1 MKLKYMFMAAA
12 MCLGMTSCSEE
23 ELNPESIFE
32 SNETMPENDFDR
44 WLKTNYVDEYNIQVK
59 YRFEFNE
66 SDKGY
71 NLVPAEYDK
80 AVAIA
85 KLTKYLW
92 LDAYAKVMGNTFIR
106 TYCPKLIHLVGSPQ
120 YNTDGSV
127 SIGVAEGGMKI
138 TLCNINSLDFE
149 NLDIDFLN
157 YWYFHTM
164 HHEFT
169 HILHQTKDYPT
180 IYKEVTP
187 TGYTSQ
193 SWVNL
198 SNQQALDR
206 GFITPYASMNTDED
220 LCEML
225 STYVTHTQ
233 KYWDD
238 TVAKASD
245 SGKAAIASKLDILRG
260 YMEETWGMDIDA
272 LREEVLERQEHI
284 DELDLKSLN

>member
-1 MKLKYMFMAAA
+1 MKLKYIFMAAA
-12 MCLGMTSCSEE
+12 MCLGMTSCSED

-138 TLCNINSLDFE
+138 SLLNINSLDFE
-149 NLDIDFLN
+149 NLDPDFLN

-180 IYKEVTP
+180 VYKEVTP

-225 STYVTHTQ
+225 STYLTHTQ
-233 KYWDD
+233 EYWDNL
-238 TVAKASD
+238 VGHASET
-245 SGKAAIASKLDILRG
+245 GQAAINTKLEILRT
-260 YMEETWGMDIDA
+260 YMHDTWNMDMDA
-272 LREEVLERQEHI
+272 VRAEVLRRQELVG
-284 DELDLKSLN
+284 ELDLKSLN

>member
-12 MCLGMTSCSEE
+12 MCLGMTSCSED

-138 TLCNINSLDFE
+138 SLLNINSLDFE
-149 NLDIDFLN
+149 NLDPDFLN

-206 GFITPYASMNTDED
+206 
-220 LCEML
+220 
-225 STYVTHTQ
+225 
-233 KYWDD
+233 
-238 TVAKASD
+238 
-245 SGKAAIASKLDILRG
+245 
-260 YMEETWGMDIDA
+260 
-272 LREEVLERQEHI
+272 
-284 DELDLKSLN
+284 

>member
-12 MCLGMTSCSEE
+12 MCLGMTSCSED

-138 TLCNINSLDFE
+138 SKTSTPISSTTGISIPCTMSLR
-149 NLDIDFLN
+149 ISCIRQK
-157 YWYFHTM
+157 T
-164 HHEFT
+164 
-169 HILHQTKDYPT
+169 ILLYIK
-180 IYKEVTP
+180 
-187 TGYTSQ
+187 
-193 SWVNL
+193 
-198 SNQQALDR
+198 R
-206 GFITPYASMNTDED
+206 
-220 LCEML
+220 
-225 STYVTHTQ
+225 
-233 KYWDD
+233 
-238 TVAKASD
+238 
-245 SGKAAIASKLDILRG
+245 
-260 YMEETWGMDIDA
+260 
-272 LREEVLERQEHI
+272 
-284 DELDLKSLN
+284 